1 MSTSKPIA
9 KLTRKQLEQALDT
22 VPVSSV
28 LGARAARELTPKQ
41 RKFAMEVAKGAKGA
55 EAYRKAYNTTGKPK
69 THGDHASR
77 LKARASIQAEID
89 AYRLALEAAEYRTPA
104 ALRAL
109 VVQTLTQTLL
119 DGDVAPAV
127 RVQAARVL
135 GTVTEV
141 AAFTERREVRTVN
154 DTAQAREA
162 LLDEIR
168 DLMRT
173 VDMPATADAD
183 SLMAELAPESVAA
196 DPHPDPA
203 PHDGDATH
211 HGDRHSTPH
220 TQSQIPDEPPTP
232 SDCEHPPVDGTENT
246 IGGDMAPTD
255 FGKIAS

>member
-1 MSTSKPIA
+1 
-9 KLTRKQLEQALDT
+9 
-22 VPVSSV
+22 
-28 LGARAARELTPKQ
+28 
-41 RKFAMEVAKGAKGA
+41 
-55 EAYRKAYNTTGKPK
+55 
-69 THGDHASR
+69 
-77 LKARASIQAEID
+77 
-89 AYRLALEAAEYRTPA
+89 
-104 ALRAL
+104 LRAL

-183 SLMAELAPESVAA
+183 SLLAELAPESAPA
-196 DPHPDPA
+196 DPHPGPP
-203 PHDGDATH
+203 PHDGEATH

-220 TQSQIPDEPPTP
+220 TQSQISSGDAPTP
-232 SDCEHPPVDGTENT
+232 SDGEHPPVDGTENT
-246 IGGDMAPTD
+246 IGGDMAPTE
-255 FGKIAS
+255 KW